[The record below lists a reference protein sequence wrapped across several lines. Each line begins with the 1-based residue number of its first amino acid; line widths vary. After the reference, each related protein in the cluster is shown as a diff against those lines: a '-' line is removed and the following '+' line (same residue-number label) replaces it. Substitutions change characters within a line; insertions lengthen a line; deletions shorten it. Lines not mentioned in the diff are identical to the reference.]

1 MPKWLKKCKSST
13 TKKDLSNK
21 GSPSQSV
28 KDQLQWKWSNKG
40 ILRHIKDCFQR
51 GNHVL
56 NTIDTDIFP
65 HQLFKLFFE
74 NELVEYFCN
83 QSKIY
88 APSKNDFS
96 FHVDIDEMR
105 ALTIILLVTGYN
117 SLPRTRMYW
126 E

>member
-1 MPKWLKKCKSST
+1 MARSKSST

-51 GNHVL
+51 GNHVP

-74 NELVEYFCN
+74 NELLEYFCN

-88 APSKNDFS
+88 TPSKNDFS